1 MTSSCN
7 HALGSRAWLKI
18 AALMVVM
25 AASAVVYAIHP
36 ISSKLE
42 FVGAYPVYPAVD
54 YGSGARAEAIRRGE
68 YLTRLGDCIACH
80 TIAKPGAISPK
91 RIGWRL
97 PSI

>member
-1 MTSSCN
+1 MIVIT
-7 HALGSRAWLKI
+7 
-18 AALMVVM
+18 
-25 AASAVVYAIHP
+25 ASAVVYAMHP

-42 FVGAYPVYPAVD
+42 IIGAYPVYPAID